1 MIRAWRTEVANV
13 RTTIA
18 EIRAALPPRAWVF
31 GGLALAVV
39 LGLLANI
46 DPVLSWTAAL
56 LVATV
61 ATGLYADA
69 LKEASQEA
77 ETWRQAAAVNAR
89 DHAEALIGEAA
100 ALEGLAAYRRRV
112 EHLERVLAACVK
124 TPEAHRVMAEGCQ

>member
-1 MIRAWRTEVANV
+1 VIRAWRAEVANV

-69 LKEASQEA
+69 LKEARQEA
-77 ETWRQAAAVNAR
+77 ETWRQAAAANAGA
-89 DHAEALIGEAA
+89 HAEALINEAA
-100 ALEGLAAYRRRV
+100 ALEGCAAYRRRV
-112 EHLERVLAACVK
+112 EHLERVVALSVL
-124 TPEAHRVMAEGCQ
+124 TPEARELMAEGCQ